1 MANYTHIRGKVF
13 AIGVN
18 KYDNTKKQ
26 LDNAVI
32 DASEIASKF
41 RELGYIV
48 EEPQLNV
55 GLI

>member
-32 DASEIASKF
+32 DASEIALKF

-48 EEPQLNV
+48 EEPQ
-55 GLI
+55 

>member
-26 LDNAVI
+26 LDNAVF

-48 EEPQLNV
+48 EDPQ
-55 GLI
+55 